1 AGLRGTRLGRV
12 PRCTSPLPFTWSV
25 TPTGHVG
32 HTPIHHYDIHGVR
45 VTVQSASETG
55 MAAFHELLRCNRAT
69 FQPGL
74 ADGHDGAQVHVRLR
88 PRLRRFRPLPAV
100 WTRVLEY
107 LPVVGFRRGRRLRLT
122 DGHTDV
128 TVLGP
133 GRIDGAIAAADLSP
147 PHLVGSYMASLA
159 LFRVLSDHGLFH
171 LHAAC
176 LVSPGGIPL
185 VVPGDSGI
193 GKTALTLALAS
204 AGFRVVSDD
213 AVFLRPGEGDVA
225 AVLPFRRPM
234 HVDDRILDAF
244 PALRPLAT
252 DPVPWFS
259 AIRWSVCR
267 RAVFGDRAVEAAP
280 LPRAVLCL
288 RRSSESRSR
297 IERVPR
303 REAFH
308 ELLRQ
313 SALIML
319 AGRGARTHLR
329 LLAWLCREA
338 VPLRLTLG
346 RDVLERPGDVAR
358 LVASAV
364 DSTGASCGRAP
375 ARRPRHRADPD
386 LGFAA

>member
-1 AGLRGTRLGRV
+1 MSGGSIRPDRPVGDRRPGR
-12 PRCTSPLPFTWSV
+12 PAIER
-25 TPTGHVG
+25 
-32 HTPIHHYDIHGVR
+32 YDIHGVL
-45 VTVQSASETG
+45 VTVRSTSETG

-69 FQPGL
+69 FRPGL
-74 ADGHDGAQVHVRLR
+74 AGGRDGAHVHVRLR
-88 PRLRRFRPLPAV
+88 PQATRRRRQAEG

-122 DGHTDV
+122 DGHTGV

-133 GRIDGAIAAADLSP
+133 GRIDGAIAAAALSP
-147 PHLVGSYMASLA
+147 PHMVGRYMASLA

-176 LVSPGGIPL
+176 LVSPGGVPL
-185 VVPGDSGI
+185 IVPGDGGI

-213 AVFLRPGEGDVA
+213 AVFLRTDGRRGA
-225 AVLPFRRPM
+225 MVLPLRRPM

-244 PALRPLAT
+244 GALRPLAF

-259 AIRWSVCR
+259 AVRWSVCR

-288 RRSSESRSR
+288 RRSGESRSR
-297 IERVPR
+297 IERAPR

-313 SALIML
+313 SALIMV
-319 AGRGARTHLR
+319 AGRGTRAHLR
-329 LLAWLCREA
+329 LLARLCREA

-364 DSTGASCGRAP
+364 DSTAPSCDRTP